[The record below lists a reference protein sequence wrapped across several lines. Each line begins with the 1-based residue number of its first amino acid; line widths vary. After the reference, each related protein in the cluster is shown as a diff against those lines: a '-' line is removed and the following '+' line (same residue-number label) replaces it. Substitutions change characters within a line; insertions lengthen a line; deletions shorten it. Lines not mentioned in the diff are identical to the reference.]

1 MRTFIR
7 EQAVSHEKA
16 QKAQKKESLALTETF
31 TEWVTTVSTPSFSF
45 CGFCAFSWPSTA
57 VFRFIPLVL
66 LATAIVTGCSTVGSR
81 KAERADAYNALSAR
95 HRALVDEGF
104 IDVGMNTNAVYIAWG
119 KPYEIMRVDFP
130 SGERTVW
137 VYTGATSEQVS
148 SWQYR
153 PSSSPYSARRGT
165 SEPTTTTILRRRT
178 NGWVSFENGTV
189 VSFDSYAPARA
200 Q

>member
-1 MRTFIR
+1 MR
-7 EQAVSHEKA
+7 
-16 QKAQKKESLALTETF
+16 
-31 TEWVTTVSTPSFSF
+31 P
-45 CGFCAFSWPSTA
+45 
-57 VFRFIPLVL
+57 FIPLILV
-66 LATAIVTGCSTVGSR
+66 TAAVVAGCSTVGSR
-81 KAERADAYNALSAR
+81 KAERADAYHALSAR
-95 HRALVDEGF
+95 QRALVDEGF

-153 PSSSPYSARRGT
+153 PSTSPYSTRRGT
-165 SEPTTTTILRRRT
+165 YEPTTTTILRRRT
-178 NGWVSFENGTV
+178 NGWVSFENGKV
-189 VSFDSYAPARA
+189 VSFDSYAPSRA

>member
-1 MRTFIR
+1 MR
-7 EQAVSHEKA
+7 
-16 QKAQKKESLALTETF
+16 
-31 TEWVTTVSTPSFSF
+31 P
-45 CGFCAFSWPSTA
+45 
-57 VFRFIPLVL
+57 FIPFIL

-81 KAERADAYNALSAR
+81 KAERAEAYNALAAR
-95 HRALVDEGF
+95 YRALVDEGF

-153 PSSSPYSARRGT
+153 PTASPYSARTGT
-165 SEPTTTTILRRRT
+165 YDRTTTTVLRRRT
-178 NGWVSFENGTV
+178 NGWVSFEDGKVAT
-189 VSFDSYAPARA
+189 FDSYAPARA
-200 Q
+200 H